1 MGMNEYARTIGL
13 CGSHFTCPD
22 GYDYPENYSTLED
35 MALIARLAYEDEIIR
50 KYSNLPSDRVT
61 YYSGH
66 IMEWKNTNWC
76 IDPYTPEYYI
86 PEMNGLKTG
95 SVSKDYY
102 CFLGSV
108 EIEGQSFIF
117 GFFGEKKMTDRFLD
131 SKTAVQWLKTY
142 IVK

>member
-1 MGMNEYARTIGL
+1 
-13 CGSHFTCPD
+13 
-22 GYDYPENYSTLED
+22 
-35 MALIARLAYEDEIIR
+35 
-50 KYSNLPSDRVT
+50 
-61 YYSGH
+61 
-66 IMEWKNTNWC
+66 
-76 IDPYTPEYYI
+76 
-86 PEMNGLKTG
+86 MNGLKTG

-108 EIEGQSFIF
+108 EIEGQSFLF